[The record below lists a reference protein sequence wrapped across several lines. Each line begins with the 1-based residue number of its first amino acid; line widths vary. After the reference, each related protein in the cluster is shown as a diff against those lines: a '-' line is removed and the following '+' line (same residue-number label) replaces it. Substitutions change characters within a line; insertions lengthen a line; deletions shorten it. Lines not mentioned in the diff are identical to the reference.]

1 MWSNHLCPWDP
12 WKPVISPRRA
22 LVPPYLNAHWCKHP
36 MRGQKCRFYDLIC
49 WTVFCLMAGRSI
61 VIVLLGLKVCP
72 CSAIQQAQSVFM
84 LQLKTVSITFL
95 ILNSTK
101 AFQMLWVQI
110 TFFSSSVTT
119 TLAPLSLESFYIK
132 HKAYDKDCPSAD
144 GGIKISTITL
154 KDGLVL
160 CTIMK
165 VKVTQS
171 CPSSSVPT
179 CRN

>member
-1 MWSNHLCPWDP
+1 MHIDVSIL
-12 WKPVISPRRA
+12 REG
-22 LVPPYLNAHWCKHP
+22 
-36 MRGQKCRFYDLIC
+36 RGQKCRFYDLIC
-49 WTVFCLMAGRSI
+49 WTVFCLMARSI

-84 LQLKTVSITFL
+84 LQLKTVSITLL

-110 TFFSSSVTT
+110 TFFFKFSNYSP
-119 TLAPLSLESFYIK
+119 APLSLESFYTK

-154 KDGLVL
+154 KDDLAL

-171 CPSSSVPT
+171 CPRASVPT
-179 CRN
+179 CCN